1 MADKCEYGFTK
12 DGQEIF
18 QFTLKNK
25 NNVEVRCINLG
36 CRLTN
41 FFAPAPNGEVV
52 DILLGFDSL
61 ADYEADKAGHGAF
74 IGRYANR
81 IENAQFTIG
90 EVTYPL
96 TKNSGNNF
104 LHGSF
109 QHKVFD
115 AEIIGENAITFT
127 YTSPDGE
134 DGFPGELWVAV
145 TYSLS
150 DQNELIMTYQAIS
163 SADTYFNFTNHGYFN
178 IAGEGT
184 GSVEDQV
191 VWINSKSFLEVN
203 DTLCPTGRVLDSMGG
218 AFDFYKEKII
228 GKDINNDD
236 PQLKL
241 AGGYDHAFV
250 LEKDPAAKLSLAA
263 AAKDPVSG
271 RALRVYTTQPA
282 VHFYT
287 ANSLNNKNGKNGH
300 SYGGRSGFCFETEH
314 YPSSPTHP
322 EFPSTFFEKGQKARF
337 LTVLQVV
344 L

>member
-1 MADKCEYGFTK
+1 MAEKREYGFTK

-18 QFTLKNK
+18 EFTLKNK

-36 CRLTN
+36 CRLTH
-41 FFAPAPNGEVV
+41 FFAPAPNGEIA
-52 DILLGFDSL
+52 DILLGYDSL
-61 ADYEADKAGHGAF
+61 AAYEEDASSHGAF

-90 EVTYPL
+90 DVTYPL
-96 TKNSGNNF
+96 TKNDGNNF

-109 QHKVFD
+109 GHRVFD

-127 YTSPDGE
+127 YTSPNGE

-150 DQNELIMTYQAIS
+150 DQNELIMNYQAIP
-163 SADTYFNFTNHGYFN
+163 SADTYFSFTNHSYFN

-184 GSVEDQV
+184 VSVDEQI
-191 VWINSKSFLEVN
+191 VWLNSKSFLEIN
-203 DTLCPTGRVLDSMGG
+203 DGLCPTGRVLDSMGG
-218 AFDFYKEKII
+218 AFDFYKEKPI
-228 GKDINNDD
+228 GKDIYAND
-236 PQLKL
+236 PQLTL
-241 AGGYDHAFV
+241 AGGYDHAFI
-250 LEKDPAAKLSLAA
+250 LEKDPTARLTLAA

-287 ANSLNNKNGKNGH
+287 GNFLNDKNGKNSH
-300 SYGGRSGFCFETEH
+300 IYSERSGFCFETEQ

-322 EFPSTFFEKGQKARF
+322 DFPSTFFTKGQKGRF